1 MFNIDNLIQKAHSV
15 VKSHYLGNGAYA
27 RHLWQNEAGTR
38 LLAVNPYGC
47 ADALHVLY
55 MINELPTGD
64 EAKACVKALQDLQDP
79 ETGLFTEVPPAYYMH
94 ATAQC
99 LGALDLFGAKPKYP
113 QKTTLQF
120 FTKEG
125 LKTLMDSIRWQEA
138 PWKDSHLGAGVYAI
152 GVMTDNVDLEWQ
164 NYYFD
169 ILYDETDPEWG
180 MSRKGT
186 ILTGDNPA
194 PLFHHLNGWFH
205 YMFNIQ
211 YAKRPLK
218 YPEKLI
224 DTCIKMYR
232 EKLLHPM
239 FARSVGFSEIDWVYP
254 LNRATRETP
263 HRFEEAK
270 AVLCEFADEYIPYLE
285 SLDFAT
291 HDSINDM
298 NPLCGVI
305 ACLAELQNALPGYI
319 ESSKPLRLVL
329 DRRPFI

>member
-1 MFNIDNLIQKAHSV
+1 MYNIDNLIEKAHKV
-15 VKSHYLGNGAYA
+15 VKSHYLGDGKYA
-27 RHLWQNEAGTR
+27 RFLWQDKANTR
-38 LLAVNPYGC
+38 MLGVNPYGC

-79 ETGLFTEVPPAYYMH
+79 ETGLFTEAPKAYYMH
-94 ATAQC
+94 TTAQC
-99 LGALDLFGAKPKYP
+99 LGALELFGAKAKHP

-125 LKTLMDSIRWQEA
+125 LKGLMDAIRWQDA

-152 GVMTDNVDLEWQ
+152 GFLSDSVDLEWQ

-169 ILYDETDPEWG
+169 ILYDNTDPEWG
-180 MSRKGT
+180 MSRAGKV
-186 ILTGDNPA
+186 LTGETPA
-194 PLFHHLNGWFH
+194 PLYHHLNGWFH
-205 YMFNIQ
+205 YMFNMQ

-218 YPEKLI
+218 YPEKFI
-224 DTCIKMYR
+224 DTCIKMYK

-254 LNRATRETP
+254 LNRAMRESS
-263 HRFEEAK
+263 HRFEEAQE
-270 AVLCEFADEYIPYLE
+270 VLRDFADIYIPYLE
-285 SLDFAT
+285 SLDFET
-291 HDSINDM
+291 NDPLNDM

-305 ACLAELQNALPGYI
+305 CCLAELQVALPGYI
-319 ESSKPLRLVL
+319 DSTKPLRLVL